1 MELLSLSNDEH
12 GTPDEDMEC
21 MATMED
27 ITDDDKN
34 YCEYQT
40 APSGKWHKSKYSAS
54 TVRRLITHQFPEYVS
69 GVRKADCAA
78 DLKRRLAKGPPIY
91 VEDKHALPIPE
102 DDTHI
107 CRIWF
112 AEDGKEYSSKLKGCV
127 EVRRPPVAVSRCAHH
142 PMKSAEAAALV
153 LVRNPHQWF
162 PRFCCLM
169 LGRAKSATSCGR
181 SSRIS
186 RPWRAGQSQTTKL
199 RRRPNLKSN
208 LSGVGMHVA
217 GARTGRSSGVA
228 KHCADNSSASGPPRY
243 SSRLPRHSRIK

>member
-1 MELLSLSNDEH
+1 MADENTWTMELLSLSNDEH

-40 APSGKWHKSKYSAS
+40 APSGKWHKSKYSAG

-91 VEDKHALPIPE
+91 VEDKHAMPIPE

-112 AEDGKEYSSKLKGCV
+112 AEDGKEYSAKLKGCV
-127 EVRRPPVAVSRCAHH
+127 EVRRIIEARPWFLH
-142 PMKSAEAAALV
+142 PMTSAVVAAVLARALI
-153 LVRNPHQWF
+153 RTF
-162 PRFCCLM
+162 PRALA
-169 LGRAKSATSCGR
+169 GRRARQAVGGAQEFLSCGGLVK
-181 SSRIS
+181 
-186 RPWRAGQSQTTKL
+186 A
-199 RRRPNLKSN
+199 RRR
-208 LSGVGMHVA
+208 
-217 GARTGRSSGVA
+217 GRG
-228 KHCADNSSASGPPRY
+228 
-243 SSRLPRHSRIK
+243 